1 MQRLQSERVSRR
13 RVGGPGAAICWVLYL
28 ALQFGF
34 IATAQSASA
43 WPDEGED
50 WLQGVEETSSQP
62 AEENRHWL
70 DRLTISGYLKNET
83 AYRYDEP
90 RSITKIRN
98 ILYLKAEYPLA
109 DNVNLHAS
117 GWAYHDLAYQL
128 FDYETIAARFV
139 RDSDKPLVFVDNL
152 LQEKDTPVV
161 DLRELYMDVLLEDM
175 DIRIGRQFIIWGVF
189 DGIRITD
196 EINPLDFRELVLP
209 DLLDYRIP
217 LWSLKL
223 DYYLQQGSWEFIWIP
238 DIRFHKPAP
247 RGSEWELLQEVS
259 GTTAN
264 NVEYHTTYPRTM
276 TLDSSEFGFRF
287 KTNIQDAQIELSY
300 FYTWDDFPVIFRT
313 VKIDSTIDPQFY
325 PTYTRINIFGAT
337 FVKPV
342 GDTILKAELAY
353 VPDKYFGLNR
363 DVDLDNDGYLD
374 GDGVV
379 KLKHYRW
386 ALGVDFSMWGIDFSP
401 AISQWLIL
409 DYQSG
414 LIQDR
419 NDTSFTLFA
428 RKPIPEN
435 SIVLQVLLIALIN
448 MDELYIKPKASFDVS
463 DRFKISVGMD
473 LFYGLKSKL
482 GVSAASG
489 AVATL
494 TAVEQSAQFFGNFHD
509 NDRVFVEF
517 KYTF

>member
-13 RVGGPGAAICWVLYL
+13 WVDGSGAAIRWVLCL
-28 ALQFGF
+28 VLHFF
-34 IATAQSASA
+34 FVATAQSAAA

-50 WLQGVEETSSQP
+50 WLEDAEQTSTQT
-62 AEENRHWL
+62 ATKDHRWL
-70 DRLTISGYLKNET
+70 DNLNISGYLKNET

-109 DNVNLHAS
+109 DNVNLLAS

-128 FDYETIAARFV
+128 FDYETIAARFI
-139 RDSDKPLVFVDNL
+139 RDDDKPLVFVDNL
-152 LQEKDTPVV
+152 KHEKDSPVIA
-161 DLRELYMDVLLEDM
+161 LRELYMDLLLEDM
-175 DIRIGRQFIIWGVF
+175 DIRIGRQYIVWGVF

-223 DYYLQQGSWEFIWIP
+223 DYYHLQDSWEFIWIP

-264 NVEYHTTYPRTM
+264 GVEYHTTYPRTM
-276 TLDSSEFGFRF
+276 TLANSEIGLRY

-300 FYTWDDFPVIFRT
+300 FHTWDDFPVIFRS
-313 VKIDSTIDPQFY
+313 VKIDSSIDPDFY

-337 FVKPV
+337 FVKPM

-386 ALGVDFSMWGIDFSP
+386 ALGVDFSLWGIDFSP

-428 RKPIPEN
+428 RKPIPEH
-435 SIVLQVLLIALIN
+435 SVVLQMLLIALIN

-463 DRFKISVGMD
+463 DRFKISAGLD

-494 TAVEQSAQFFGNFHD
+494 TAVEQSAQFFGNFHN